1 MNKWTVNASMSSH
14 ERRACQ
20 PHALLERWALG
31 RSGSDQGWELTH
43 FSRISHRSLGS
54 CYVSLRA
61 STQHCLKGNSWE
73 LDTQPLLL
81 NLCEKWMGKGPQNSF
96 GKAKEFSFKE
106 NKIKQVLSD
115 SPLPRLSKRG
125 WNSPVLRWIPS
136 LPSLLPTP
144 AGFCSLFLSFFPLE
158 FIQCPCIN
166 LPSHIQDSWSTD
178 TLWGFWKQNSWTVC
192 LSQREEVEFVQSS
205 VLHSE
210 TLERFSDWKGQFS
223 IQFLPYW
230 SAQRPL
236 E

>member
-1 MNKWTVNASMSSH
+1 MQGQEKWPFSFINKWTVNASMSSH

-20 PHALLERWALG
+20 PHALLG
-31 RSGSDQGWELTH
+31 RRDLVGSGSDQGWELTH

-54 CYVSLRA
+54 CYISLRTSA
-61 STQHCLKGNSWE
+61 QRCLKGNSWE

-81 NLCEKWMGKGPQNSF
+81 NLCEKWTGKGPQNSF

-106 NKIKQVLSD
+106 NKIKQVLSG

-125 WNSPVLRWIPS
+125 WNSPVLCWIPS

-178 TLWGFWKQNSWTVC
+178 TLWVSENRIAEQFVWAKERKWS
-192 LSQREEVEFVQSS
+192 LSSPLCF
-205 VLHSE
+205 
-210 TLERFSDWKGQFS
+210 
-223 IQFLPYW
+223 IQK
-230 SAQRPL
+230 A
-236 E
+236 

>member
-20 PHALLERWALG
+20 PHALLERRALG

-54 CYVSLRA
+54 CYVSLRTSA
-61 STQHCLKGNSWE
+61 QRCLKGNSWE

-178 TLWGFWKQNSWTVC
+178 TLWGFWNQNSWTVC